1 MLNCVEEKGGISFM
15 VRVVPRASRSGFA
28 GDHDG
33 ALRVRLAAP
42 PVDGAA
48 NDELVALI
56 AHALRIP
63 KRAVEIT
70 HGHGSR
76 SKRVRVVG
84 TNRQAVM
91 DLAVIGSKST
101 EQRLQKAP

>member
-1 MLNCVEEKGGISFM
+1 MMLDCVEDNSGISFM

-48 NDELVALI
+48 NDELITLI

-70 HGHGSR
+70 HGHSAR
-76 SKRVRVVG
+76 SKRVRVSG

-91 DLAVIGSKST
+91 DLAMVG
-101 EQRLQKAP
+101 